1 MKRLL
6 FYLIAILG
14 CGLAIYTFVY
24 DSPLLPDL
32 TPGEKAL
39 PAAQTTRVRV
49 ALSDWTENLEVKNA
63 ISHYNKTNPDQ
74 IEIVVMNLA
83 TDAYDDTLN
92 MLMTSGQGPDVF
104 SVDNAWLATY
114 VNKGYLANLSA
125 DLDAGWLL
133 RFPVWARKY
142 ASGSL
147 FKGGIYFMPSSIDT
161 VRLIYNKQL
170 FRTAGLDPEQP
181 PLTFAALEQA
191 ALQISR
197 AGALVNKYGFAL
209 PAGDSRASLQAG
221 LELSNTY
228 SGYYL
233 YDYRSGRYDLSVYA
247 PWLQMVREMKQQ
259 GSLYPGETLLKLSS
273 ALRQFADGNIGMM
286 YVTSKDYVKLQ
297 EYMPKD
303 DWGVALPPA
312 ADLSRR
318 RAGALM
324 MVPHA
329 PLVVNSAAQSR
340 EAAVKV
346 WTFLQSKE
354 FLGMLYQQA
363 LALPVTDG
371 IMDKPGASRGLHH
384 FREFYPTAAE
394 SIYPLSPQIM
404 DQYDPNTVSMEPRY
418 SGDRP
423 RMQLYLRIIAGDI
436 PLDQG
441 LGSESERLNQML
453 DIAATGYSFRR
464 EEYIYPQFDPRAP
477 LLGES
482 LQNRS
487 SSGRE

>member
-6 FYLIAILG
+6 FYLIAMLG
-14 CGLAIYTFVY
+14 CGLAVYTLAY
-24 DSPLLPDL
+24 NRPLLPDL
-32 TPGEKAL
+32 TPEEQAAV
-39 PAAQTTRVRV
+39 PAETTRVRI
-49 ALSDWTENLEVKNA
+49 ALYDWTENLEVKNA
-63 ISHYNKTNPDQ
+63 ISQYNTTNPDH
-74 IEIVVMNLA
+74 IEITVMNLA

-125 DLDAGWLL
+125 ELDADWLL
-133 RFPVWARKY
+133 RFPVWARQY
-142 ASGSL
+142 ATGSL
-147 FKGGIYFMPSSIDT
+147 FKDGIYFMPSSIDT

-170 FRTAGLDPEQP
+170 FRSAGLDPEQP
-181 PLTFAALEQA
+181 PLTFAALKQA

-197 AGALVNKYGFAL
+197 AGAPVNKYGFAL
-209 PAGDSRASLQAG
+209 PAGDSRDSLQAG

-247 PWLQMVREMKQQ
+247 PWLQMVKEMKQE

-312 ADLSRR
+312 ADLPRL

-324 MVPHA
+324 MVPHS
-329 PLVVNSAAQSR
+329 PLVVNSAAESR

-346 WTFLQSKE
+346 WKYLQSKE
-354 FLGMLYQQA
+354 FLSMLYRQA

-371 IMDKPGASRGLHH
+371 IMDKPGSSRGLRH
-384 FREFYPTAAE
+384 FREFYPTSAE

-404 DQYDPNTVSMEPRY
+404 DQYDPNTVSTEPRY

-423 RMQLYLRIIAGDI
+423 RMQLYLKIIAGDL

-441 LGSESERLNQML
+441 LDSESERLNQML
-453 DIAATGYSFRR
+453 DIAATGYSFQR
-464 EEYIYPQFDPRAP
+464 EEYIYPQFNPRAP
-477 LLGES
+477 LEGES
-482 LQNRS
+482 LESRS
-487 SSGRE
+487 SRGRE